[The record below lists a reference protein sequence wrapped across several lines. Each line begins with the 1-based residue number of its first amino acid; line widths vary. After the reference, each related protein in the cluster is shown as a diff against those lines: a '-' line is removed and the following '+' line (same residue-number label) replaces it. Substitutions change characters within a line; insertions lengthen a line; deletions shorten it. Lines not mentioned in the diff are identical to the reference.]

1 MAGLWHH
8 SQSTN
13 LSLIEP
19 PFKVKVRISH
29 HTLKKSDQSISQAK
43 DLVFVLDPLADAEQT
58 KKKRKLKKGG
68 KDAKESTV
76 SVKNFGA
83 HLNIPKVKNSQH
95 VGLAWRCRLDSH
107 TDGAKVL
114 MPIRPVAILNGMV
127 DIDKQNFSLM

>member
-1 MAGLWHH
+1 
-8 SQSTN
+8 
-13 LSLIEP
+13 
-19 PFKVKVRISH
+19 VRISH
-29 HTLKKSDQSISQAK
+29 HNLKKTDQTMNQTK
-43 DLVFVLDPLADAEQT
+43 ELVFVLDPPPDEEQK

-68 KDAKESTV
+68 KEAKESTV

-95 VGLAWRCRLDSH
+95 LGLAWRCRMDSQ